1 MSIYG
6 TGNYAQTYTAERYE
20 DERRQRQELAE
31 LFQTLT
37 GQQNLIRIK
46 LEIWCRNGPSQQLRK
61 DINEAAEAYGVAFD
75 KIMNSSPPRL
85 TGPSR

>member
-1 MSIYG
+1 MS
-6 TGNYAQTYTAERYE
+6 YAQHYTAEGH
-20 DERRQRQELAE
+20 ERERQRKQELAD